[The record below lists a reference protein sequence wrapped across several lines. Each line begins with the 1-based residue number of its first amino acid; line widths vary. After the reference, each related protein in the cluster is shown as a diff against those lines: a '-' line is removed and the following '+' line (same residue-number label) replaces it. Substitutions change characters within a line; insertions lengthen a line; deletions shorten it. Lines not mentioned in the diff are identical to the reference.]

1 MTVEVPAD
9 AEPLTFAEAYRRKLA
24 GGWEAD
30 AAQQSAVSQLSQLL
44 AALRRDGKPP
54 TGLYLHGPVGRGK
67 SQLLSLFIPY
77 VPGAARRTHMHAF
90 MGEVHARL
98 HGLKGS
104 DPIMLLSKEMAGEFR
119 LLGFDEFH
127 ITNIADAMLL
137 GRLFEHLFKEGVV
150 VVATSNW
157 PMEDLYLNGR
167 NRKAFLPFL
176 RLLKQHLN
184 PVDLGDGRD
193 YRRREEEGWPLYVL
207 KTNPAEASARLAE
220 LFEHYG
226 GAGNDETQPELP
238 AGLTAKA
245 WRGHVGWFEF
255 GELCHWGIGRQEY
268 LGLVEE
274 AGSLVVEGV
283 PVFVEGEADAVL
295 RFVTLIDICYEH
307 HCRVVI
313 SAQDYPEALYPDGP
327 VVTAFRRAASRLAEM
342 QGWADLTP

>member
-1 MTVEVPAD
+1 MTMTVEVPAD
-9 AEPLTFAEAYRRKLA
+9 AEPHSFAEAYRRRLA
-24 GGWEAD
+24 DGWEAD
-30 AAQQSAVSQLSQLL
+30 AAQQSAVSQLSHLL
-44 AALRRDGKPP
+44 AALRRDGGKPP

-67 SQLLSLFIPY
+67 SQLLSLFMPY
-77 VPGAARRTHMHAF
+77 VPGDARRTHMHAF

-104 DPIMLLSKEMAGEFR
+104 DPIALLSREMAGEFR
-119 LLGFDEFH
+119 LLGFDEFY

-150 VVATSNW
+150 IVATSNW

-193 YRRREEEGWPLYVL
+193 YRRGEEEAWPLYVL
-207 KTNPAEASARLAE
+207 DSDAASAAARLAE
-220 LFEHYG
+220 LFERYG
-226 GAGNDETQPELP
+226 GAGHDETQPHLP

-245 WRGHVGWFEF
+245 WRERAGWFEF
-255 GELCHWGIGRQEY
+255 GELCRWGLGRQEY
-268 LGLVEE
+268 LGLVEH
-274 AGSLVVEGV
+274 ASTLVVEGV
-283 PVFVEGEADAVL
+283 PVFAEGEADAVL

-313 SAQDYPEALYPDGP
+313 SAPDYPEALYADGP
-327 VVTAFRRAASRLAEM
+327 VVTAYRRAASRLAEM
-342 QGWADLTP
+342 QSW